1 MTEALGQ
8 SFLKPLDNG
17 IPIPERIDDVVDVL
31 FPRVVEEAAKASRV
45 WKIWVIESLAAVS
58 GESYRHSSYCRLAK
72 KFIFHGWIKKRIPI
86 RGALKCS

>member
-8 SFLKPLDNG
+8 YFLKPLDNG
-17 IPIPERIDDVVDVL
+17 IPIPKRIDDVVDVL

-58 GESYRHSSYCRLAK
+58 GESYRHSSYSRLAK
-72 KFIFHGWIKKRIPI
+72 KFIFHGWSKKRIPI